1 MGRIYAILTDA
12 LGKPV
17 YSEIY
22 PEKTAT
28 TVSVWIIG
36 FLLDRLVFA
45 LGHHGVEFDSEKFP
59 VATGGDITNL
69 SGLCL

>member
-36 FLLDRLVFA
+36 FLVTVQADLDCRRNMDA
-45 LGHHGVEFDSEKFP
+45 
-59 VATGGDITNL
+59 
-69 SGLCL
+69 